1 MVPQSSLEIV
11 PLPMSPRAV
20 LEGVLEVDGK
30 AEGAAIPSAPGQFGS
45 ASLALVPALVT
56 CTDMLHTVAP
66 AVPSCFPA
74 SAEQSPSQE
83 ETDNGKTTCLA
94 QAAMPPTPELA
105 VAVRSCSCQGERGP
119 EGLSC
124 VSSSTR
130 HH

>member
-1 MVPQSSLEIV
+1 M
-11 PLPMSPRAV
+11 
-20 LEGVLEVDGK
+20 EVDGE
-30 AEGAAIPSAPGQFGS
+30 AEGAVIPSVPGQFGS

-94 QAAMPPTPELA
+94 QAAMPPTPEL
-105 VAVRSCSCQGERGP
+105 CCGCPELQLTGGERPRGS
-119 EGLSC
+119 LLC
-124 VSSSTR
+124 Q
-130 HH
+130 